1 MGVQPEASMAQQLL
15 TVAEVAAQLRVSTM
29 TIYRLIRSGELP
41 AVRVGR
47 NYRVRADELELYL
60 QAQVVDPAT
69 LDLGSLADEDLHRDA
84 GS

>member
-1 MGVQPEASMAQQLL
+1 MSTQLL
-15 TVAEVAAQLRVSTM
+15 TAAEVADQLRVSTM

-47 NYRVRADELELYL
+47 NYRVPVAELERYL
-60 QAQVVDPAT
+60 AAQVVDPASIDLAA
-69 LDLGSLADEDLHRDA
+69 LDDGDGEGVGAA